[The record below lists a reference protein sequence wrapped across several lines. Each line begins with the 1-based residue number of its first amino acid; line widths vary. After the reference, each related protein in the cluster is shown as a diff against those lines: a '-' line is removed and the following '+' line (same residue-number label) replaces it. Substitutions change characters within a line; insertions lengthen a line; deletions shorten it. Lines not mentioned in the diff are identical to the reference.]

1 MKVVSENWRRILVAA
16 LLALITRL
24 LMLRLLPLSPLFEL
38 PLSHISRAIGM
49 IPTAASVMAVVYL
62 AIATV
67 LVYLQPRMTENK
79 INRVICCAVSFS
91 VFWFVGVLE
100 TAPALGN
107 ALMPE
112 LRVGLADII
121 PLVVLGPVIGLR
133 TSKISHS
140 QRIRR
145 PIRHISIVATI
156 AAIYSVGRYFL
167 YAVVHVNSGY
177 SVRETATFV
186 WTLAMGLAIG
196 TTYVLLREGLS
207 EKGPKGKGLWFGF
220 AIFGVVW
227 ALSNLFMPIV
237 FDMSFIKFNPPILNY
252 VWRVAVDI
260 LAVTIGVWLAE
271 SAVPEERR
279 KGAKGVLLGS
289 YKETREIAHENGH
302 GLLVT

>member
-1 MKVVSENWRRILVAA
+1 MNILSENWWRILAAA

-24 LMLRLLPLSPLFEL
+24 LMLQLLPLSPLFEL
-38 PLSHISRAIGM
+38 PLSPISRTVGM

-67 LVYLQPRMTENK
+67 LAYLQPRMTENK
-79 INRVICCAVSFS
+79 INRVIYCTLSFS
-91 VFWFVGVLE
+91 LFWFVGVLE
-100 TAPALGN
+100 SAPALGN
-107 ALMPE
+107 ALIPE

-121 PLVVLGPVIGLR
+121 PLVVLSPVIGLR

-145 PIRHISIVATI
+145 PVRHIPIVATI
-156 AAIYSVGRYFL
+156 AAVYFFGRYFL

-177 SVRETATFV
+177 SARGTATFV

-196 TTYVLLREGLS
+196 TTYVLLREGLG

-227 ALSNLFMPIV
+227 ALSNFFMPIV
-237 FDMSFIKFNPPILNY
+237 FDMSFIKFDPSILNY

-271 SAVPEERR
+271 STAAVYSSEP
-279 KGAKGVLLGS
+279 ACFLD
-289 YKETREIAHENGH
+289 NGQGGH
-302 GLLVT
+302 NNTL